1 MSNVKNQLDELICC
15 ALDDELTL
23 PDIVGKLTY
32 TMSDRAANE
41 KKADRLLGEW
51 KTEVVGDQQARVVH
65 KFYCMAHALLGFHR
79 LRYAQFLLHGACI
92 ARLP

>member
-65 KFYCMAHALLGFHR
+65 KFYCMVHALLGFHR
-79 LRYAQFLLHGACI
+79 LR
-92 ARLP
+92 

>member
-23 PDIVGKLTY
+23 LDIVGKLTY

-41 KKADRLLGEW
+41 KKADRLLGE
-51 KTEVVGDQQARVVH
+51 
-65 KFYCMAHALLGFHR
+65 
-79 LRYAQFLLHGACI
+79 
-92 ARLP
+92 